1 MTETVECTVEYI
13 PVTLNAIRVDTI
25 VGCDLYL
32 QNHINEEIRYVL
44 YCSGTSVVKSDKIEN
59 LQKHQVKNL
68 FIRKED
74 KKIYLKY
81 VESSLKHIVNDS
93 RVDIKEKAYIVYD
106 VAKNI
111 MEDVFE
117 DPRSGEQVER
127 SKIWVSNTI
136 DFIVR
141 SKGSFSGM
149 MSMISYDYYTY
160 THSVNVS
167 VLGLLFA
174 KYLGLDGGEMQVFG
188 TGLLL
193 HDVGKTQ
200 IDPAIINKK
209 ERLNDEEFARI
220 KMHVDLGAD
229 ILKQTGGIDSTSFFP
244 IMQHHEKY
252 NGKGYPNGLKGE
264 AIHKYGRIAG
274 IIDVYDALTTQRSY
288 SDARKPFAALKIMNE
303 EMKES
308 FDEKYFKDFIL
319 FLGSGGERQYQK
331 SKKKFPMSV

>member
-1 MTETVECTVEYI
+1 MSVSVEYI
-13 PVTLNAIRVDTI
+13 PVTLNAIRADTI

-32 QNHINEEIRYVL
+32 QNSINNGIRYVL
-44 YCSGTSVVKSDKIEN
+44 YCNGTSIVKSDKIEE
-59 LQKHQVKNL
+59 LHEHQVKKL

-81 VESSLKHIVNDS
+81 VESSLKHIINDD
-93 RVDIKEKAYIVYD
+93 RVDIKEKAQIVYD

-111 MEDVFE
+111 IVDLFE

-127 SKIWVSNTI
+127 SKNWVSNAI
-136 DFIVR
+136 DFIIK
-141 SKGSFSGM
+141 SKGSFSGL
-149 MSMISYDYYTY
+149 MSMLSYDYYTY
-160 THSVNVS
+160 THSVNVA

-174 KYLGLDGGEMQVFG
+174 KYLGFDGDEMKSFG
-188 TGLLL
+188 TGMLL

-200 IDPAIINKK
+200 IDPDIINKK

-229 ILKQTGGIDSTSFFP
+229 IMKQTGCVDSTSFIP
-244 IMQHHEKY
+244 IMQHHERY
-252 NGKGYPNGLKGE
+252 NGKGYPNGLRGN
-264 AIHKYGRIAG
+264 AIHKYGKIAG
-274 IIDVYDALTTQRSY
+274 IIDTYDALTTKRSY
-288 SDARKPFAALKIMNE
+288 ADAKKPFSALKIMYD
-303 EMKES
+303 EMKGS

-331 SKKKFPMSV
+331 RKNLIPVSV

>member
-1 MTETVECTVEYI
+1 MEYI

-32 QNHINEEIRYVL
+32 QNHINNEVSYVL
-44 YCSGTSVVKSDKIEN
+44 YCSGTSVVKSDKIED

-81 VESSLKHIVNDS
+81 VESSLKHIINDG
-93 RVDIKEKAYIVYD
+93 RVDVKEKAYIVYD

-117 DPRSGEQVER
+117 DPRSGEQVVR
-127 SKIWVSNTI
+127 SKTWVSNTI
-136 DFIVR
+136 DFIIR

-209 ERLNDEEFARI
+209 ERLSDEEFARI
-220 KMHVDLGAD
+220 KMHVDLGVD
-229 ILKQTGGIDSTSFFP
+229 ILKQTGGVDSISFFP

-252 NGKGYPNGLKGE
+252 NGKGYPNGLKGD
-264 AIHKYGRIAG
+264 AIHKYGKISG

-331 SKKKFPMSV
+331 GKKKFPMSV

>member
-1 MTETVECTVEYI
+1 MDVSVEYI
-13 PVTLNAIRVDTI
+13 PVILNAIRVDTI

-32 QNHINEEIRYVL
+32 QNHINNEVSYVL
-44 YCSGTSVVKSDKIEN
+44 YCSGTNVVKSDKIED
-59 LQKHQVKNL
+59 LQKNQITRL
-68 FIRKED
+68 FVRKED
-74 KKIYLKY
+74 QKIYLKY
-81 VESSLKHIVNDS
+81 VESSLKHIINDN
-93 RVDIKEKAYIVYD
+93 RMDIKEKAYVVYD

-111 MEDVFE
+111 MSDVFE
-117 DPRSGEQVER
+117 DPRSGENVER
-127 SKIWVSNTI
+127 SKSWVSNTI
-136 DFIVR
+136 DFIIR

-167 VLGLLFA
+167 VLGLLFV
-174 KYLGLDGGEMQVFG
+174 KYLGFDGGEMQAFG

-220 KMHVDLGAD
+220 KMHVALGAD
-229 ILKQTGGIDSTSFFP
+229 ILKQTGSVDSTSFFA

-252 NGKGYPNGLKGE
+252 NGKGYPNGLKGD

-274 IIDVYDALTTQRSY
+274 IIDVYDALTTKRTY
-288 SDARKPFAALKIMNE
+288 SEARKPFPALKIMND
-303 EMKES
+303 EMAGS

-319 FLGSGGERQYQK
+319 FLGSGGEKQYQK
-331 SKKKFPMSV
+331 SKKIFPISV

>member
-1 MTETVECTVEYI
+1 MDVSVEYI
-13 PVTLNAIRVDTI
+13 PVILNAIRVDTI

-32 QNHINEEIRYVL
+32 QNHINKEIRYVL
-44 YCSGTSVVKSDKIEN
+44 YCSGTNVVKSDKIED
-59 LQKHQVKNL
+59 LQRHRVKTL

-74 KKIYLKY
+74 QKIYLKY
-81 VESSLKHIVNDS
+81 VESNLKYIINDN
-93 RVDIKEKAYIVYD
+93 RVDIKEKAYIVYN

-111 MEDVFE
+111 MSDIFE
-117 DPRSGEQVER
+117 DPRSGEHVER
-127 SKIWVSNTI
+127 SKGWVSNTI
-136 DFIVR
+136 DLIIR

-174 KYLGLDGGEMQVFG
+174 KYLSFDGGEMQSFG

-200 IDPAIINKK
+200 IDPEIINKK

-229 ILKQTGGIDSTSFFP
+229 ILKQTGGIDSMSFIP
-244 IMQHHEKY
+244 IMQHHEKH
-252 NGKGYPNGLKGE
+252 NGEGYPNGLKGD
-264 AIHKYGRIAG
+264 AIHKHGKIAG
-274 IIDVYDALTTQRSY
+274 IIDVYDALTTKRTY
-288 SDARKPFAALKIMNE
+288 SDARKPFAALKIMND
-303 EMKES
+303 EMTGS
-308 FDEKYFKDFIL
+308 FDDKYFKDFIL

-331 SKKKFPMSV
+331 TKKKFPMSG

>member
-1 MTETVECTVEYI
+1 MSGSVEYI

-32 QNHINEEIRYVL
+32 QNHINKEIRYVL
-44 YCSGTSVVKSDKIEN
+44 YCSGTNVVKSDKIED

-68 FIRKED
+68 FVRKED

-81 VESSLKHIVNDS
+81 VESSLKHIINDG

-127 SKIWVSNTI
+127 SKTWVSNTI
-136 DFIVR
+136 NFIIR

-149 MSMISYDYYTY
+149 MGIISYDYYTY

-174 KYLGLDGGEMQVFG
+174 KYLGIYGGEMHVFG

-220 KMHVDLGAD
+220 KMHVELGAD
-229 ILKQTGGIDSTSFFP
+229 ILKQTGNVDSTSFFP

-252 NGKGYPNGLKGE
+252 NGKGYPNGLKGD
-264 AIHKYGRIAG
+264 AIHKYGKISG
-274 IIDVYDALTTQRSY
+274 IIDVYDC
-288 SDARKPFAALKIMNE
+288 P
-303 EMKES
+303 
-308 FDEKYFKDFIL
+308 
-319 FLGSGGERQYQK
+319 
-331 SKKKFPMSV
+331 SKKKKNYISRKTN

>member
-1 MTETVECTVEYI
+1 MSGSVEYI

-44 YCSGTSVVKSDKIEN
+44 YCSGKNVIKSDKIEE
-59 LQKHQVKNL
+59 LQEHQIKSL

-74 KKIYLKY
+74 QKVYLKY
-81 VESSLKHIVNDS
+81 VETSLKNIINDD
-93 RVDIKEKAYIVYD
+93 RVDIKEKAHIVYD

-111 MEDVFE
+111 MNDVFE

-127 SKIWVSNTI
+127 SKSWVSNTI
-136 DFIVR
+136 DFIIK
-141 SKGSFSGM
+141 SKGSFSSM

-174 KYLGLDGGEMQVFG
+174 KYSGFDGDEMQVFG

-200 IDPAIINKK
+200 IDPQIINKK

-229 ILKQTGGIDSTSFFP
+229 ILKQTGGVDSTSFFP

-252 NGKGYPNGLKGE
+252 NGKGYPNGLKDDE
-264 AIHKYGRIAG
+264 IHKYGKIAG
-274 IIDVYDALTTQRSY
+274 IIDVYDALTTRRSY
-288 SDARKPFAALKIMNE
+288 SDARKPFEALKIMNE
-303 EMKES
+303 EMKGS

-319 FLGSGGERQYQK
+319 FLGSGGEKHYQK

>member
-1 MTETVECTVEYI
+1 MDVSVEYI
-13 PVTLNAIRVDTI
+13 PVTLNAIRVDTS
-25 VGCDLYL
+25 VGCDLYI
-32 QNHINEEIRYVL
+32 QNHINKEIRYVL
-44 YCSGTSVVKSDKIEN
+44 YCSGKNDIKSDKIEE
-59 LQKHQVKNL
+59 LQKHQINTL

-81 VESSLKHIVNDS
+81 VESRLKHIINDD
-93 RVDIKEKAYIVYD
+93 RVDIKEKAHIVYD

-111 MEDVFE
+111 MVDVFE

-127 SKIWVSNTI
+127 SKDWVSNAI
-136 DFIVR
+136 DFIIK

-149 MSMISYDYYTY
+149 MSIISYDYYTY

-174 KYLGLDGGEMQVFG
+174 KYSGFDGDEMQVFG

-200 IDPAIINKK
+200 IDSEIINKK
-209 ERLNDEEFARI
+209 ERLNEEEFTKI
-220 KMHVDLGAD
+220 KMHVELGAD

-244 IMQHHEKY
+244 IIQHHEKY
-252 NGKGYPNGLKGE
+252 NGKGYPNGLKGD
-264 AIHKYGRIAG
+264 AIHKYGKISG

-288 SDARKPFAALKIMNE
+288 ADARKPFVALKIMNE
-303 EMKES
+303 EMKGS

-331 SKKKFPMSV
+331 SKKIFPVHV

>member
-74 KKIYLKY
+74 KKIYLQY

-252 NGKGYPNGLKGE
+252 NGKGYPNGLKGD

>member
-1 MTETVECTVEYI
+1 MKMDVSVEYI
-13 PVTLNAIRVDTI
+13 PVTLNAIRVDTL

-32 QNHINEEIRYVL
+32 ENCINNEVSYVL
-44 YCSGTSVVKSDKIEN
+44 YCSGKNVIKSDKIEE
-59 LQKHQVKNL
+59 LHEHQIKTL

-81 VESSLKHIVNDS
+81 AESSLKHIINDD
-93 RVDIKEKAYIVYD
+93 RMDIKEKAHIVYD

-111 MEDVFE
+111 MNDVFE

-127 SKIWVSNTI
+127 SKTWVSNTI
-136 DFIVR
+136 DFIIK
-141 SKGSFSGM
+141 SKGSFSSM

-160 THSVNVS
+160 THSVNVA

-174 KYLGLDGGEMQVFG
+174 KYLGFGGDEMQVFG

-200 IDPAIINKK
+200 IDPQIINKK

-229 ILKQTGGIDSTSFFP
+229 ILKQTGGVDSTSFFP

-252 NGKGYPNGLKGE
+252 NGKGYPNGLRGD
-264 AIHKYGRIAG
+264 AIHKYGKISG
-274 IIDVYDALTTQRSY
+274 IIDVYDALTTRRSY

-303 EMKES
+303 EMKGS

-319 FLGSGGERQYQK
+319 FLGSGGEKQYQK

>member
-1 MTETVECTVEYI
+1 MDVSVEYI
-13 PVTLNAIRVDTI
+13 PVTFNAIRADTI
-25 VGCDLYL
+25 VGCDLYIE
-32 QNHINEEIRYVL
+32 NHINEEIRYVL
-44 YCSGTSVVKSDKIEN
+44 YCSGKNVIKSDKIED
-59 LQKHQVKNL
+59 LQKNQIKRL

-74 KKIYLKY
+74 QKIYLKY
-81 VESSLKHIVNDS
+81 VESSLKHIINDDG
-93 RVDIKEKAYIVYD
+93 VDIKERAHIVYD

-111 MEDVFE
+111 MSDVFE
-117 DPRSGEQVER
+117 DPRSGEHVER
-127 SKIWVSNTI
+127 SKSWVSNTI
-136 DFIVR
+136 DLIIR

-149 MSMISYDYYTY
+149 MGMISYDYYTY

-174 KYLGLDGGEMQVFG
+174 KYLGIDGGEMHVFG

-193 HDVGKTQ
+193 HDVGKTE
-200 IDPAIINKK
+200 IDPQIINKK
-209 ERLNDEEFARI
+209 ERLNDEEFASI
-220 KMHVDLGAD
+220 KMHVEIGAD
-229 ILKQTGGIDSTSFFP
+229 ILKHTGGIDSTSFFP

-252 NGKGYPNGLKGE
+252 NGKGYPNGLKGD

-274 IIDVYDALTTQRSY
+274 IIDVYDALTTKRTY

-303 EMKES
+303 EMKGH

-331 SKKKFPMSV
+331 SKKIFPLSV

>member
-1 MTETVECTVEYI
+1 MDVSVEYI
-13 PVTLNAIRVDTI
+13 PVTFNAILADTI
-25 VGCDLYL
+25 VGCDLYIE
-32 QNHINEEIRYVL
+32 NHINEEIRYVL
-44 YCSGTSVVKSDKIEN
+44 YCSGKNVIKSDKIED
-59 LQKHQVKNL
+59 LQKNQIKRL

-74 KKIYLKY
+74 QKIYLKY
-81 VESSLKHIVNDS
+81 VESSLKHIINDDG
-93 RVDIKEKAYIVYD
+93 VDIKEKAHIVYD

-111 MEDVFE
+111 MSDVFE

-127 SKIWVSNTI
+127 SKSWVSNTI
-136 DFIVR
+136 DFIIR

-149 MSMISYDYYTY
+149 MGMISYDYYTY

-174 KYLGLDGGEMQVFG
+174 KYLGIDGGEMHVFG

-193 HDVGKTQ
+193 HDVGKTE
-200 IDPAIINKK
+200 IDPQIINKK

-220 KMHVDLGAD
+220 KMHVEIGAD
-229 ILKQTGGIDSTSFFP
+229 ILKHTGGIDSTSFFP

-252 NGKGYPNGLKGE
+252 NGKGYPNGLKGD
-264 AIHKYGRIAG
+264 AIHKYGKISG
-274 IIDVYDALTTQRSY
+274 IIDVYDALTTKRTY

-303 EMKES
+303 EMKGS

-331 SKKKFPMSV
+331 SKKIFPMSV

>member
-1 MTETVECTVEYI
+1 MNGSVEYI

-32 QNHINEEIRYVL
+32 QNHINKEIRYVL
-44 YCSGTSVVKSDKIEN
+44 YCSGTNVVKSDKIED

-68 FIRKED
+68 FVRKED

-81 VESSLKHIVNDS
+81 VESSLKHIINDG
-93 RVDIKEKAYIVYD
+93 RVDVKEKAYIVYD

-127 SKIWVSNTI
+127 SKTWVSNTI
-136 DFIVR
+136 NFIIR

-149 MSMISYDYYTY
+149 MGIISYDYYTY

-174 KYLGLDGGEMQVFG
+174 KYLGIYGGEMHVFG

-220 KMHVDLGAD
+220 KMHVELGAD
-229 ILKQTGGIDSTSFFP
+229 ILKQTGGVDSASFFP
-244 IMQHHEKY
+244 IMQHHEKH
-252 NGKGYPNGLKGE
+252 NGKGYPNGLKGD
-264 AIHKYGRIAG
+264 AIHKYGKIAG

-303 EMKES
+303 EMKGS

-331 SKKKFPMSV
+331 DKKKFPMSV

>member
-1 MTETVECTVEYI
+1 MSGTVEYI

-32 QNHINEEIRYVL
+32 QNHINNEVSYVL
-44 YCSGTSVVKSDKIEN
+44 YCSGTNVVKSDKIED

-81 VESSLKHIVNDS
+81 VESSLKHIINDG
-93 RVDIKEKAYIVYD
+93 RVDVKEKAYIVYD

-111 MEDVFE
+111 MSDVFE

-127 SKIWVSNTI
+127 SKSWVSNTI
-136 DFIVR
+136 DLIIR

-229 ILKQTGGIDSTSFFP
+229 ILKQTGGVDSTSFFP

-252 NGKGYPNGLKGE
+252 NGKGYPNGLKGD

-319 FLGSGGERQYQK
+319 FLGSGGEKQYQK
-331 SKKKFPMSV
+331 SKKIFPMSV

>member
-1 MTETVECTVEYI
+1 MTEIVECTVEYI

-44 YCSGTSVVKSDKIEN
+44 YCSGTSVVKSDKIED

-81 VESSLKHIVNDS
+81 VESSLKHIVNDD
-93 RVDIKEKAYIVYD
+93 RVDVKEKAYIVYD

-117 DPRSGEQVER
+117 DPRSGEQVVR
-127 SKIWVSNTI
+127 SKTWVSNTI
-136 DFIVR
+136 DFIIR

-209 ERLNDEEFARI
+209 ERLSDEEFARI

-229 ILKQTGGIDSTSFFP
+229 MLKQTGNVDSTSFFP

-252 NGKGYPNGLKGE
+252 NGKGYPNGLKGD

-319 FLGSGGERQYQK
+319 FLGSGGEKQYQK

>member
-1 MTETVECTVEYI
+1 MEYI
-13 PVTLNAIRVDTI
+13 PVILNAIRVDTI

-32 QNHINEEIRYVL
+32 QNHINNEVSYVL
-44 YCSGTSVVKSDKIEN
+44 YCSGTKVIKSDKIDD
-59 LQKHQVKNL
+59 LQKHQVKKL
-68 FIRKED
+68 FVRKED

-81 VESSLKHIVNDS
+81 VESSLKHIINDG
-93 RVDIKEKAYIVYD
+93 RVDVKEKAYIVYD

-127 SKIWVSNTI
+127 SKSWVSNTI
-136 DFIVR
+136 DFIIK
-141 SKGSFSGM
+141 SKGSFSSM
-149 MSMISYDYYTY
+149 MGIISYDYYTY

-174 KYLGLDGGEMQVFG
+174 KYLGIDGGEMHVFG

-200 IDPAIINKK
+200 IDPQIINKK
-209 ERLNDEEFARI
+209 ESLNDEEFARI
-220 KMHVDLGAD
+220 KMHVELGAD

-252 NGKGYPNGLKGE
+252 NGKGYPNGLKGD

-274 IIDVYDALTTQRSY
+274 IIDVYDALTTKRTY
-288 SDARKPFAALKIMNE
+288 SEARKPFPALKIMND
-303 EMKES
+303 EMAGS

-319 FLGSGGERQYQK
+319 FLGSGGEKQYQK
-331 SKKKFPMSV
+331 SKKIFPMAV

>member
-1 MTETVECTVEYI
+1 MSVSVEYI
-13 PVTLNAIRVDTI
+13 PVTLNAIRADTI

-32 QNHINEEIRYVL
+32 QNSINNGIRYVL
-44 YCSGTSVVKSDKIEN
+44 YCNGTSIVKSDKIEE
-59 LQKHQVKNL
+59 LHEHQVKKL

-81 VESSLKHIVNDS
+81 VESSLKHIINDD
-93 RVDIKEKAYIVYD
+93 RVDIKEKAQIVYD

-111 MEDVFE
+111 IVDLFE

-127 SKIWVSNTI
+127 SKNWVSNAI
-136 DFIVR
+136 DFIIK
-141 SKGSFSGM
+141 SKGSFSGL
-149 MSMISYDYYTY
+149 MSMLSYDYYTY
-160 THSVNVS
+160 THSVNVA

-174 KYLGLDGGEMQVFG
+174 KYLGFDGDEMKSFG
-188 TGLLL
+188 TGMLL

-200 IDPAIINKK
+200 IDPDIINKK

-220 KMHVDLGAD
+220 KMHVALGAD
-229 ILKQTGGIDSTSFFP
+229 ILKQTGSVDSTSFFA

-252 NGKGYPNGLKGE
+252 NGKGYPNGLKGD

-274 IIDVYDALTTQRSY
+274 IIDVYDALTTKRTY
-288 SDARKPFAALKIMNE
+288 SEARKPFPALKIMND
-303 EMKES
+303 EMAGS

-319 FLGSGGERQYQK
+319 FLGSGGEKQYQK
-331 SKKKFPMSV
+331 SKKIFPMSV

>member
-1 MTETVECTVEYI
+1 MEYI
-13 PVTLNAIRVDTI
+13 PVILNAIRVDTI

-32 QNHINEEIRYVL
+32 QNHINNAISYVL
-44 YCSGTSVVKSDKIEN
+44 YCSGTNVVKSDKIDD
-59 LQKHQVKNL
+59 LQKHQIKTL

-81 VESSLKHIVNDS
+81 VESSLKLIINDE

-111 MEDVFE
+111 VTDVFE
-117 DPRSGEQVER
+117 DPRSGEHVER
-127 SKIWVSNTI
+127 SKSWVSNTI
-136 DFIVR
+136 DFVMR
-141 SKGSFSGM
+141 SKGSFSSM

-174 KYLGLDGGEMQVFG
+174 KYLGFDGGEMRVLG

-200 IDPAIINKK
+200 IDPQIINKK
-209 ERLNDEEFARI
+209 ERLNDEEFVRI
-220 KMHVDLGAD
+220 KMHVEIGAD

-252 NGKGYPNGLKGE
+252 NGKGYPNGLKGD
-264 AIHKYGRIAG
+264 AIHKYGKISG

-303 EMKES
+303 EMKGS

>member
-1 MTETVECTVEYI
+1 MSGSVEYI

-32 QNHINEEIRYVL
+32 QNHINKEIRYVL
-44 YCSGTSVVKSDKIEN
+44 YCSGTNVVKSDKIED

-68 FIRKED
+68 FVRKED

-81 VESSLKHIVNDS
+81 VESSLKHIINDG

-127 SKIWVSNTI
+127 SKTWVSNTI
-136 DFIVR
+136 NFIIR

-149 MSMISYDYYTY
+149 MGIISYDYYTY

-174 KYLGLDGGEMQVFG
+174 KYLGIYGGEMHVFG

-220 KMHVDLGAD
+220 KMHVELGAD
-229 ILKQTGGIDSTSFFP
+229 ILKQTGGVDSASFFP
-244 IMQHHEKY
+244 IMQHHEKH
-252 NGKGYPNGLKGE
+252 NGKGYPNGLKGD
-264 AIHKYGRIAG
+264 AIHKYGKIAG

-303 EMKES
+303 EMKGH

-331 SKKKFPMSV
+331 DKKKFPMSV

>member
-1 MTETVECTVEYI
+1 MSGSVEYI

-32 QNHINEEIRYVL
+32 QNHINKEIRYVL
-44 YCSGTSVVKSDKIEN
+44 YCSGTNVVKSDKIDD

-68 FIRKED
+68 FVRKED

-81 VESSLKHIVNDS
+81 VESSLKHIINDG
-93 RVDIKEKAYIVYD
+93 RVDVKEKAYIVYD

-127 SKIWVSNTI
+127 SKTWVSNTI
-136 DFIVR
+136 NFIIR

-149 MSMISYDYYTY
+149 MGIISYDYYTY

-174 KYLGLDGGEMQVFG
+174 KYLGIYGGEMHVFG

-220 KMHVDLGAD
+220 KMHVELGAD
-229 ILKQTGGIDSTSFFP
+229 ILKQTGGVDSASFFP
-244 IMQHHEKY
+244 IMQHHEKH
-252 NGKGYPNGLKGE
+252 NGKGYPNGLKGD
-264 AIHKYGRIAG
+264 AIHKYGKIAG

-303 EMKES
+303 EMKGH

-331 SKKKFPMSV
+331 DKKKFPMSV

>member
-1 MTETVECTVEYI
+1 MDVSVEYI
-13 PVTLNAIRVDTI
+13 PVILNAIRVDTI

-32 QNHINEEIRYVL
+32 QNHINKEIRYVL
-44 YCSGTSVVKSDKIEN
+44 YCSGTNVVKSDKIED
-59 LQKHQVKNL
+59 LQNHQVKNL
-68 FIRKED
+68 FVRKED

-81 VESSLKHIVNDS
+81 VESNLKHIINDG

-127 SKIWVSNTI
+127 SKTWVSNTI
-136 DFIVR
+136 NFIIR

-149 MSMISYDYYTY
+149 MGIISYDYYTY

-174 KYLGLDGGEMQVFG
+174 KYLGIYGGEMHVFG

-220 KMHVDLGAD
+220 KMHVELGAD
-229 ILKQTGGIDSTSFFP
+229 ILKQTGGVDSASFFP
-244 IMQHHEKY
+244 IMQHHEKH
-252 NGKGYPNGLKGE
+252 NGKGYPNGLKGD
-264 AIHKYGRIAG
+264 AIHKYGKIAG

-303 EMKES
+303 EMKGS

>member
-1 MTETVECTVEYI
+1 MSGSVEYI

-32 QNHINEEIRYVL
+32 QNHINKEIRYVL
-44 YCSGTSVVKSDKIEN
+44 YCSGTNVVKSDKIED

-68 FIRKED
+68 FVRKED

-81 VESSLKHIVNDS
+81 VESSLKHIINDG

-127 SKIWVSNTI
+127 SKTWVSNTI
-136 DFIVR
+136 NFIIR
-141 SKGSFSGM
+141 SKDSFSGM
-149 MSMISYDYYTY
+149 MGIISYDYYTY

-174 KYLGLDGGEMQVFG
+174 KYLGIYGGEMHVFG

-220 KMHVDLGAD
+220 KMHVELGAD
-229 ILKQTGGIDSTSFFP
+229 ILKQTGGVDSASFFP
-244 IMQHHEKY
+244 IMQHHEKH
-252 NGKGYPNGLKGE
+252 NGKGYPNGLKGD
-264 AIHKYGRIAG
+264 AIHKYGKIAG

-303 EMKES
+303 EMKGH

-331 SKKKFPMSV
+331 DKKKFPMSV